1 MVPLKPTGV
10 ITIHRNHTAKKR
22 PAKKPA
28 KRWLSPSSIN
38 SYLRCPRAF
47 FNNKI
52 AKLKQKPSIHLIRG
66 IAVHS
71 AIENFYKHKETNL
84 EDLFRFEWDEQHDKL
99 LETKLSRSD
108 LEFFY
113 HDSIKMLE
121 NFLDDY
127 LANDGFAKPDPVIEK
142 TLFSKKYRLL
152 ARLDKIE
159 KARAPPLITDF
170 KTSKSMEMSDEYKR
184 QMGLCALLYEE
195 AYGIRPEVEIHFLK
209 FPKGKKRFRV
219 SDKFLDEMR
228 TLVAEIHRKT
238 QSYDPADYPC
248 TCGWCSKNYI
258 QPAKNET

>member
-1 MVPLKPTGV
+1 MNPTEV
-10 ITIHRNHTAKKR
+10 ITIRHKNTAKKK
-22 PAKKPA
+22 PTKTPA

-38 SYLRCPRAF
+38 SFIRCPRAF
-47 FNNKI
+47 FNKRI

-71 AIENFYKHKETNL
+71 AIEKFYKFKETNID
-84 EDLFRFEWDEQHDKL
+84 DLFRFEWDEQNQSL
-99 LETKLSRSD
+99 LETKLNRSD

-113 HDSIKMLE
+113 HDSLKMLR
-121 NFLDDY
+121 NFMNDF
-127 LANDGFAKPDPVIEK
+127 LANDGFAKADPIIEK

-170 KTSKSMEMSDEYKR
+170 KTSKSMEMSDDYKR
-184 QMGLCALLYEE
+184 QLGLCALLYEE

-209 FPKGKKRFRV
+209 FPNGKKRFRV

-238 QSYDPADYPC
+238 QSDDIKDYPC
-248 TCGWCSKNYI
+248 TCGWCRKNYI
-258 QPAKNET
+258 QSAKNET